1 MAEHEKEDSGTL
13 RWFTGVPIVTN
24 PLMALD
30 VLSAAILVFG
40 GALVFIAAGQQFI
53 GDGLT
58 YPALLASAAYA
69 GYLAAAVLAA
79 FLFMGF
85 FVLSNRYAALYRID
99 YRGVYCETMR
109 GGKALGKGGGYLAFK
124 PFPVE
129 PMSPSK
135 SGSKLLVWGDIHGL
149 QPIAS
154 MRVILLKGPK
164 GGTIMKI
171 YCPDET
177 VYQAAVAA
185 IQAHFDEKA

>member
-1 MAEHEKEDSGTL
+1 MAGHEKEDAKTL

-24 PLMALD
+24 PLMSMD
-30 VLSAAILVFG
+30 VLSAAVLVFG

-58 YPALLASAAYA
+58 RPALMASAAYA
-69 GYLAAAVLAA
+69 AYIAGAMLAM

-85 FVLSNRYAALYRID
+85 FVLGNRYAALYRID
-99 YRGVYCETMR
+99 HRGVYCETMR
-109 GGKALGKGGGYLAFK
+109 GGKAAGKGGGYLAFK

-129 PMSPSK
+129 PMSPAK
-135 SGSKLLVWGDIHGL
+135 SGSKLLAWGDIHGM

-154 MRVILLKGPK
+154 IRAILLKGPK
-164 GGTIMKI
+164 GGTVMKI

-177 VYQAAVAA
+177 IYQAAVAA
-185 IQAHFDEKA
+185 IQARLGGKA